1 MGGAV
6 FGRQRKSNGINDA
19 LSTVGKNYNRGSKP
33 HTLYL
38 LSARVSYPLLPV
50 VREKVRLG
58 GKMIELNLAVFIVA
72 LVASALVGVFIT
84 ACINTFASYRRDE
97 KEIEEKRIQNIE
109 KRLFLLEGEQ
119 MRRKSKDK
127 EEK

>member
-1 MGGAV
+1 
-6 FGRQRKSNGINDA
+6 
-19 LSTVGKNYNRGSKP
+19 
-33 HTLYL
+33 
-38 LSARVSYPLLPV
+38 
-50 VREKVRLG
+50 
-58 GKMIELNLAVFIVA
+58 MIELNLAVFIVA

-84 ACINTFASYRRDE
+84 ACINIFANYRRDE

-109 KRLFLLEGEQ
+109 KRLYLLEGEQ